1 MSTHNDISPF
11 AFHKIRDYVYRTAG
25 IVIGNDKTALVT
37 GRLWRRLEL
46 YGHKTYEAYFAYVSS
61 PEGTQERSTMLD
73 LLTTNE
79 TYFFREPAHFEF
91 LRDQIIPQ
99 QRNKPM
105 RVWCAASSTG
115 EEPHSI
121 AMVLANV
128 MGKTDWDILA
138 TDISGKVLE
147 HARTG
152 VYRAERI
159 DHIPSDYLKNYCRR
173 GIGEYEGMLAVV
185 PSLRSRIRFEQH
197 NLMHAR
203 KDDEQ
208 FDVIFLRNVL
218 IYFDQPTKQKVI
230 ENLLQCL
237 RPGGWLILG
246 HCESITGLNLK
257 LTTIRPSIYRKPA
270 DNVQVLQ
277 KLAV

>member
-61 PEGTQERSTMLD
+61 PEGAQERSTMLD

-121 AMVLANV
+121 AMVLADV

>member
-1 MSTHNDISPF
+1 MSTHNNISPF

-25 IVIGNDKTALVT
+25 IVIGNEKTAMVT

-61 PEGTQERSTMLD
+61 PEGAQERSTMLD

-79 TYFFREPAHFEF
+79 TYFFREPAHFDF
-91 LRDQIIPQ
+91 LRDEIIPQ

-121 AMVLANV
+121 AMVLSDV

-159 DHIPSDYLKNYCRR
+159 DHIPANYLKNYCRR

-197 NLMHAR
+197 NLMHTR
-203 KDDEQ
+203 KNDEQ

-257 LTTIRPSIYRKPA
+257 LSTVRPSIYRKPA
-270 DNVQVLQ
+270 DAVQVLQ